1 MFFLKLGTIT
11 NKGVIL
17 MFENKNALE
26 QYRNTDI
33 MACDPDLL
41 VDLREVQI
49 DTALPVQKRMEQ
61 FIQQVGNPY
70 LFKVDGIVVKAS
82 FLPQVGQS
90 LSDALPGLLIP

>member
-1 MFFLKLGTIT
+1 
-11 NKGVIL
+11 
-17 MFENKNALE
+17 MFENKNALD

-41 VDLREVQI
+41 VDLREVHI
-49 DTALPVQKRMEQ
+49 ATALPVRRRMVG

-70 LFKVDGIVVKAS
+70 LFKVDGLVVKAS
-82 FLPQVGQS
+82 YLPQANRR